1 MYKCCCTLGGEL
13 NPTLI
18 HLESISGFMLLESTW
33 RYKWFKSIS
42 EPLITMNFARAARGT
57 PTRESM
63 LREVDSQSEIE
74 LGRHLDGPERGILM
88 SRFPLDVIVRC
99 IDKVSNIFNKSMQ
112 MHPTTIVVWVWY
124 AEVSTFPW

>member
-1 MYKCCCTLGGEL
+1 
-13 NPTLI
+13 
-18 HLESISGFMLLESTW
+18 MLPESTW
-33 RYKWFKSIS
+33 RYQWFKMIS

-57 PTRESM
+57 MTREGM

-74 LGRHLDGPERGILM
+74 LGRHLDGPERNILM

-124 AEVSTFPW
+124 A

>member
-1 MYKCCCTLGGEL
+1 
-13 NPTLI
+13 
-18 HLESISGFMLLESTW
+18 MLPESTW
-33 RYKWFKSIS
+33 RYQWFKLIS

-57 PTRESM
+57 LTREGM

-99 IDKVSNIFNKSMQ
+99 IDKVSNIFNNSMQ
-112 MHPTTIVVWVWY
+112 MHSTTIVVWVWY
-124 AEVSTFPW
+124 T

>member
-1 MYKCCCTLGGEL
+1 
-13 NPTLI
+13 
-18 HLESISGFMLLESTW
+18 MLPESTW
-33 RYKWFKSIS
+33 RYQWFKLIS

-57 PTRESM
+57 MTREGM

-99 IDKVSNIFNKSMQ
+99 IDKVSNIFNNSMQ
-112 MHPTTIVVWVWY
+112 MHPTTIVVVRY
-124 AEVSTFPW
+124 AEVSTLPW

>member
-1 MYKCCCTLGGEL
+1 
-13 NPTLI
+13 
-18 HLESISGFMLLESTW
+18 MLPESTW
-33 RYKWFKSIS
+33 RYQWFKLIS
-42 EPLITMNFARAARGT
+42 EPLITMNFARAARGNM
-57 PTRESM
+57 TREGM

-99 IDKVSNIFNKSMQ
+99 IDKVSNIFNNSMQ

-124 AEVSTFPW
+124 A

>member
-1 MYKCCCTLGGEL
+1 MIEMSYLL
-13 NPTLI
+13 P
-18 HLESISGFMLLESTW
+18 ESVWKFQ
-33 RYKWFKSIS
+33 WFKSIS
-42 EPLITMNFARAARGT
+42 EQLIIMNFARAARGT

-74 LGRHLDGPERGILM
+74 LGRHLDAAERGIIM
-88 SRFPLDVIVRC
+88 SRFPIEVIVRC

-124 AEVSTFPW
+124 AEVSTLPW

>member
-1 MYKCCCTLGGEL
+1 
-13 NPTLI
+13 
-18 HLESISGFMLLESTW
+18 MLPESTW
-33 RYKWFKSIS
+33 RYQWFKMIS

-57 PTRESM
+57 MTREGM

-99 IDKVSNIFNKSMQ
+99 IDKVSNIFNNSMQ

-124 AEVSTFPW
+124 A

>member
-1 MYKCCCTLGGEL
+1 MIEMSYLL
-13 NPTLI
+13 P
-18 HLESISGFMLLESTW
+18 ESVWKFQ
-33 RYKWFKSIS
+33 WFKSIS
-42 EPLITMNFARAARGT
+42 EQLIIMNFARAARGT

-88 SRFPLDVIVRC
+88 SRCSLEVIVRC
-99 IDKVSNIFNKSMQ
+99 IDKVSNIFNNSMQ

-124 AEVSTFPW
+124 AEVSTLPW

>member
-1 MYKCCCTLGGEL
+1 
-13 NPTLI
+13 
-18 HLESISGFMLLESTW
+18 MLPESTW
-33 RYKWFKSIS
+33 RYQWFKLIS

-57 PTRESM
+57 MTREGM

-99 IDKVSNIFNKSMQ
+99 IDKVSNIFNNSMQ

-124 AEVSTFPW
+124 A